1 MALTRSM
8 LKAMGIEPEKVDEII
23 GAHVESI
30 DALKDQ
36 ISELKETAK
45 EVDKLKAE
53 NERLK
58 EEQPNGDEWEEKY
71 QTEHEAFE
79 AYKKEI
85 KTQET
90 TRAKLDKFRTLLD
103 EVGLTGK
110 LAETIIKTQDMD
122 KIELTDD
129 GELSGADAL
138 KGTLEADWKDYIG
151 QSRTGG
157 TTLEDPPAGDPA
169 NDFGKMTLSQKM
181 QYANEH
187 PDAREVVK
195 WMKG

>member
-23 GAHVESI
+23 NAHVESI
-30 DALKDQ
+30 DGLKDR
-36 ISELKETAK
+36 IAELQDAAK
-45 EVDKLKAE
+45 DVDRLKAE
-53 NERLK
+53 VDRLK
-58 EEQPNGDEWEEKY
+58 EEQPEGNEWEEKY
-71 QTEHEAFE
+71 NSEHEAFE
-79 AYKKEI
+79 NYKKEI

-90 TRAKLDKFRTLLD
+90 TRAKLDKFRELLHGI
-103 EVGLTGK
+103 GLTGK

-122 KIELTDD
+122 KIELTDT

-138 KGTLEADWKDYIG
+138 RGTLEADWKDYIG
-151 QSRTGG
+151 QSNTGG
-157 TTLEDPPAGDPA
+157 TTIENPPDGDPSD
-169 NDFGKMTLSQKM
+169 NFGKMSLSQKM

-187 PDAREVVK
+187 PDAPEVAN

>member
-36 ISELKETAK
+36 ISELKESAK

-58 EEQPNGDEWEEKY
+58 AEQPEGNEWEEKY
-71 QTEHEAFE
+71 NSEHEAFE

-85 KTQET
+85 KSQET
-90 TRAKLDKFRTLLD
+90 TRAKLDKFRALLN

-122 KIELTDD
+122 KIELTDT

-151 QSRTGG
+151 QTHTGG
-157 TTLEDPPAGDPA
+157 TPEPTPPIGDHA
-169 NDFGKMTLSQKM
+169 DDFNKMSLSEKM

-187 PDAREVVK
+187 PNAPEVSA

>member
-23 GAHVESI
+23 DAHVESI

-36 ISELKETAK
+36 ISELKESAK

-58 EEQPNGDEWEEKY
+58 EEQPDGDEWKKKY
-71 QTEHEAFE
+71 RTEHEAFE
-79 AYKKEI
+79 TYKNEI
-85 KTQET
+85 KAQET
-90 TRAKLDKFRTLLD
+90 TRAKLDKFRELLHD
-103 EVGLTGK
+103 VGLTGK
-110 LAETIIKTQDMD
+110 LAETIIKTQDME
-122 KIELTDD
+122 KIELTDT

-151 QSRTGG
+151 QAQTGG
-157 TTLEDPPAGDPA
+157 ADIESPPDGDPT
-169 NDFGKMTLSQKM
+169 NDFDKMSLSKKM

-187 PDAREVVK
+187 PDAPEVVK